1 MPFTRRG
8 FLRGA
13 ATVAGAAAVYALNPE
28 IVDAKVEVPKKWDKV
43 YDVVIIGY
51 GGAGAAAAITAHDA
65 GAKVVILE
73 KMHEGGGNTAVSSGG
88 LLNPNDREA
97 AGKYVRQLFEY
108 SKSDMDE
115 DLIKAFL
122 DDAMNITEWVKGL
135 KPGTEMKIY
144 GHAGFPNV
152 EGAVSM
158 DKWSV
163 SSGKSG
169 GGPNLWDVY
178 SYAVEDVR
186 KIPVMLNSPA
196 KRIVSNDKGEIV
208 GVIASV
214 DGKDCSIKA
223 RKSVVLTCGGYEFD
237 EKILQNFVK
246 GYPIYAL
253 GNPGNTGDG
262 IRMAQEVGASL
273 WHMNGVSCPIGIKVP
288 GYKSATVFTFTTPGY
303 ILVDRG
309 GERFIDEKSVEH
321 HAGLLAV
328 DTYDGHAL
336 MYKRIPCYAIFDD
349 KARAEGGPI
358 NGPSKSGYIRNKE
371 NFKWSRDNLAEI
383 EKGYII
389 KGNTIEELAA
399 KINVDPAVLKKT
411 VSTWNKDVKAGKD
424 SQFNRAMEN
433 KVDASKAA
441 YKDDRHAKIL
451 SAPIEKGPFYAV
463 EIYPTILN
471 TQGGPKRNVKAQV
484 LNPFDE
490 PIKRLYCAGELGSLW
505 GLIYQGA
512 GNNAESVVFGRIA
525 GKNAAAEKAWD

>member
-8 FLRGA
+8 FLTGA
-13 ATVAGAAAVYALNPE
+13 VSAAGAAALYTLNPE
-28 IVDAKVEVPKKWDKV
+28 VVHAKADVPKKWDKT
-43 YDVVIIGY
+43 YDVVVIGY
-51 GGAGAAAAITAHDA
+51 GGAGACAAITAHDA
-65 GAKVVILE
+65 GSKVVILE

-88 LLNPNDREA
+88 LFNPNNREA
-97 AGKYVRQLFEY
+97 AGKYMRQLFEY

-115 DLIKAFL
+115 NLNNIFL
-122 DDAMNITEWVKGL
+122 DNAMGIVEWIKGL

-152 EGAVSM
+152 PGAESV

-163 SSGKSG
+163 STGKSG

-178 SYAVEDVR
+178 TYAVEEAR
-186 KIPVMLNSPA
+186 KIPVMLNTPA
-196 KRIVSNDKGEIV
+196 KRIVTNDKGEVI
-208 GVIASV
+208 GVIASEN
-214 DGKDCSIKA
+214 GKDISIKA
-223 RKSVVLTCGGYEFD
+223 RKGVVLSCGGYEFD
-237 EKILQNFVK
+237 QKTLQNSVK

-262 IRMAQEVGASL
+262 LRMAQEVGASL

-309 GERFIDEKSVEH
+309 GQRFIDEKSVEH

-336 MYKRIPCYAIFDD
+336 MYKRIPCFAIFDD
-349 KARAEGGPI
+349 KARAEGGPV

-389 KGNTIEELAA
+389 KADSIEELAS
-399 KINVDPAVLKKT
+399 KIKVDPKTLKNT
-411 VSTWNKDVKAGKD
+411 VDKWNSDVKAGED
-424 SQFNRAMEN
+424 TLYHRAMVN
-433 KVDASKAA
+433 KLDESKAA
-441 YKDDRHAKIL
+441 YKDGRHAKVL
-451 SAPIEKGPFYAV
+451 SSPIEQGPFYAV

-471 TQGGPKRNVKAQV
+471 TQGGPKRNMKAQI

-490 PIKRLYCAGELGSLW
+490 PIKRLYGAGELGSLW

-525 GKNAAAEKAWD
+525 GANVSAEKPWD